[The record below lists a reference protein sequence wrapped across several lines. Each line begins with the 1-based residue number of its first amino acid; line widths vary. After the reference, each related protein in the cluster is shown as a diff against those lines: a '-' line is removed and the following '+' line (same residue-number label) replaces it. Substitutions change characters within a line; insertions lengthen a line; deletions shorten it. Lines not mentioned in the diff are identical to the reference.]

1 MPKMAKRQSDT
12 SCKARPTRK
21 QSGSKSVDDGILYLR
36 MSMQGN
42 VSEVLEDLGTSQKE
56 DRTTDGVLEKV
67 KESARNDECNQ
78 VYGESHRHS
87 DGA

>member
-1 MPKMAKRQSDT
+1 M
-12 SCKARPTRK
+12 RK
-21 QSGSKSVDDGILYLR
+21 QICQRRHGRILYLR
-36 MSMQGN
+36 MSPQGN
-42 VSEVLEDLGTSQKE
+42 VSEVLEDLGTSQQE